1 MPRSIGFSMAGREV
15 FVDTSGL
22 YALVDKNDAH
32 HSPAKK
38 VVKAF
43 LRAGRRF
50 VVTDYIVA
58 EAVTLAN
65 VRSGAHVAL
74 RVLDLIEQ
82 SAGIRLEWVGPSRF
96 DTAKN
101 FFRKHADHAYSFTD
115 CSSFVVMREL
125 RLTQALTTDGHFPEA
140 GFEALLPAR

>member
-1 MPRSIGFSMAGREV
+1 MAGREV

-32 HSPAKK
+32 HRAAENVVRK
-38 VVKAF
+38 V
-43 LRAGRRF
+43 LRAGGRL
-50 VVTDYIVA
+50 VVTDYVVA

-65 VRSGAHVAL
+65 ARSGEYVAV

-82 SAGIRLEWVGPSRF
+82 SAGIRMEWVGPSRF
-96 DTAKN
+96 DAVKR

-125 RLTQALTTDGHFPEA
+125 HLTQALTTDGHFPEA
-140 GFEALLPAR
+140 GFQAFLPVH

>member
-1 MPRSIGFSMAGREV
+1 MAGREV

-22 YALVDKNDAH
+22 YALVDKKDAH
-32 HSPAKK
+32 HVRARR
-38 VVKAF
+38 VVEK
-43 LRAGRRF
+43 LLPTGRRL
-50 VVTDYIVA
+50 VVTDYVVS
-58 EAVTLAN
+58 ETVTLAN
-65 VRSGAHVAL
+65 ARSGTRVAL

-82 SAGIRLEWVGPSRF
+82 SAGIRIEWIGTSRF
-96 DTAKN
+96 DATKR

-125 RLTQALTTDGHFPEA
+125 RLTQALTTDGHFAEA